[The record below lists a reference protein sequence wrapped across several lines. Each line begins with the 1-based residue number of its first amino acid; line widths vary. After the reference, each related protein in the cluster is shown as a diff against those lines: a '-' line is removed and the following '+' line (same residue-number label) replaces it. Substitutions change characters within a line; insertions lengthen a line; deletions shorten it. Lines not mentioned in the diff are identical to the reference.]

1 MYTLLEAMLTARRHL
16 KPLQVQAEGGS
27 FTALELGTY
36 LGYSAVRVARRLP
49 PTGSLYS
56 VESDL
61 QSQTVARQVLELA
74 QLLERVTLLAGTA
87 EAQTAELRRRRLQF
101 AFVFIDH
108 KKQETRGDTC
118 DAGLLRPKAVVV
130 ADNVGLMEINDYA
143 EHVRSSGSYLSASV
157 ASEVEY
163 FTEDERGP
171 LSDAMEVSVYLGE
184 NSQRELAA
192 DSSQLDPSRWDFS
205 GGSGRRTRTNE
216 SYELSYA
223 RGLAIHSAVMAM
235 GLSGGF
241 VTVTSPRP
249 SLWCSSLHH
258 VQRARRHGDVVV
270 PEPYSR
276 WLWHSCGQ
284 FSLMTY
290 GAAAHRRWGCCF
302 LSFLVLL
309 AGLNYWRE
317 ATVGFRRRIDMLAV
331 AVTVMYHSCVAFGV
345 LGNGLDAPP
354 TALLCH
360 PVRPFLGPST
370 PVKVRH
376 VSDGSPP
383 RGVLMAINDQV
394 NPWKGLRSGFT
405 EHLENTKSKGA
416 ASLEGV
422 VREHA
427 RDAAQER
434 LLDND
439 TPEGKQ
445 SYERWCKAQNAHHQV
460 VEALR
465 QRSFRM
471 PEEGGRGRKATE
483 EAVKVFFPEEWCHLL
498 SEDEVLAE
506 LVVDCA
512 VTKIVEDLLDASV
525 GLLEFHEGW
534 HLPASHKM
542 WRMHSSPQLASSPL
556 TAGARVNLSQSP
568 KSIRETLTQP
578 DLPPRWRQR
587 LDGKS
592 RSADV
597 SSDSAEVSTIA
608 QAPRIGAPTEGRTLK
623 HFRSSRPFDP
633 FLVRLYGFTES
644 QRPQRRLKR
653 TPSDPLAPKW
663 SFPTTAE
670 NFPQQW
676 PLWRMGC
683 PPVKVGTPVATQKS
697 MSNLDEEEEDE
708 APPGYT
714 WLLRKTRDGQ
724 TVFPYSLASHR
735 AFFESYKDPEL
746 KAKAMA
752 VARALSQGLKS
763 MCHEIRRIRL
773 HESRLPSHLWKMPRE
788 IPTIFHH

>member
-1 MYTLLEAMLTARRHL
+1 
-16 KPLQVQAEGGS
+16 
-27 FTALELGTY
+27 
-36 LGYSAVRVARRLP
+36 
-49 PTGSLYS
+49 
-56 VESDL
+56 
-61 QSQTVARQVLELA
+61 
-74 QLLERVTLLAGTA
+74 
-87 EAQTAELRRRRLQF
+87 
-101 AFVFIDH
+101 
-108 KKQETRGDTC
+108 
-118 DAGLLRPKAVVV
+118 
-130 ADNVGLMEINDYA
+130 
-143 EHVRSSGSYLSASV
+143 
-157 ASEVEY
+157 
-163 FTEDERGP
+163 
-171 LSDAMEVSVYLGE
+171 
-184 NSQRELAA
+184 
-192 DSSQLDPSRWDFS
+192 
-205 GGSGRRTRTNE
+205 
-216 SYELSYA
+216 
-223 RGLAIHSAVMAM
+223 
-235 GLSGGF
+235 
-241 VTVTSPRP
+241 
-249 SLWCSSLHH
+249 
-258 VQRARRHGDVVV
+258 
-270 PEPYSR
+270 
-276 WLWHSCGQ
+276 
-284 FSLMTY
+284 
-290 GAAAHRRWGCCF
+290 
-302 LSFLVLL
+302 
-309 AGLNYWRE
+309 
-317 ATVGFRRRIDMLAV
+317 
-331 AVTVMYHSCVAFGV
+331 
-345 LGNGLDAPP
+345 
-354 TALLCH
+354 
-360 PVRPFLGPST
+360 
-370 PVKVRH
+370 
-376 VSDGSPP
+376 
-383 RGVLMAINDQV
+383 MAINDQV

-434 LLDND
+434 LLDNVISSINKD

-597 SSDSAEVSTIA
+597 SSDSAEVSS
-608 QAPRIGAPTEGRTLK
+608 PVGRTLK

-676 PLWRMGC
+676 NRMA
-683 PPVKVGTPVATQKS
+683 PPSPPKPVKVGTPVATQKS

-752 VARALSQGLKS
+752 VAPMRMTDSD
-763 MCHEIRRIRL
+763 
-773 HESRLPSHLWKMPRE
+773 
-788 IPTIFHH
+788 